1 MAQQDPAMAVDTDTT
16 NDEILLAAT
25 NHDLEALKLL
35 FRKGGTARI
44 QDPETGFSPLHAAI
58 ASCEPDADL
67 TEDVNAEGDAVH
79 SNALS
84 EDSALATATM
94 LFENGAI
101 WNELDNNDETPGCIA
116 LRLGLKRVYD
126 TIVSAGVRAE
136 LLFGR
141 LDEYEPL
148 PDNDEEMEDDH
159 DDEAIVGFD
168 PMPSG
173 PAGNKPTSNGTSNG
187 IPNVEGFEPTPN
199 PSYKVED
206 ATEGVSNGADASVPQ
221 TTQIDESGAE
231 TTAESGLANPNV
243 NSEDYLRSKL
253 TYSEGRLLDSDK
265 NAVMMDWETEIMKA
279 SADQLCPKK
288 GLKTMNIGHGMGIV
302 DRMFLEND
310 PEMHHIIEA
319 HPEVMQRMRETGWY
333 EKPNVT
339 VHEGRWQDVLPKL
352 VEQGVVLDA
361 IYYDTYAEDYKDLKE
376 LFTEHVIAL
385 LDGSG
390 KFGFYN
396 GLGADRQVCY
406 DVYTKVSPSSRLY
419 ITSSV
424 IANSIQVV
432 ELDLFDA
439 GLDVDW
445 MTLKVPDLAQSW
457 DGIRRPY
464 WVVPEYRLPTCTFV
478 G

>member
-1 MAQQDPAMAVDTDTT
+1 MAAAAAALAQQDPAMAVDTDTT

-58 ASCEPDADL
+58 SSCEPDSDL
-67 TEDVNAEGDAVH
+67 NEDVTAEGDAVH

-84 EDSALATATM
+84 EDSALATVNM

-126 TIVSAGVRAE
+126 AIVSAGVRAE

-141 LDEYEPL
+141 LDAYEPL
-148 PDNDEEMEDDH
+148 GDNDEEEGDH

-173 PAGNKPTSNGTSNG
+173 PTGNKPTSNGTSNG
-187 IPNVEGFEPTPN
+187 VPHVEGFEPTPN
-199 PSYKVED
+199 PSYKVDD
-206 ATEGVSNGADASVPQ
+206 ATEGAPNGGDSSVPHIVQ
-221 TTQIDESGAE
+221 TDETGE
-231 TTAESGLANPNV
+231 EKTAEPALANPNV

-288 GLKTMNIGHGMGIV
+288 GLRTMNIGHGMGIV

-310 PEMHHIIEA
+310 PKMHHIIEA
-319 HPEVMQRMRETGWY
+319 HPEVMQHMRETGWY
-333 EKPNVT
+333 DKPNVT

-352 VEQGVVLDA
+352 VEQGVVLDG

-406 DVYTKVSPSSRLY
+406 DVYTKV
-419 ITSSV
+419 
-424 IANSIQVV
+424 V

-445 MTLKVPDLAQSW
+445 TTLQVPDLAKSW

-464 WVVPEYRLPTCTFV
+464 WVVPEYRLPTCHFV